1 MCRMNLRDTLLG
13 ILSRYYSIHF
23 MYFLLC
29 FCCCSLVSYNPIL
42 RLLCF
47 VLQNLPSSY
56 FTFHYWLLNTIL
68 YSMLLLLQSMLAVD
82 ISETNSRLSLA
93 IADQRITD
101 GEIALNSKASVV
113 RLYLHAAP
121 NHITVY
127 LMCQWVF
134 QR

>member
-1 MCRMNLRDTLLG
+1 
-13 ILSRYYSIHF
+13 
-23 MYFLLC
+23 
-29 FCCCSLVSYNPIL
+29 
-42 RLLCF
+42 
-47 VLQNLPSSY
+47 
-56 FTFHYWLLNTIL
+56 
-68 YSMLLLLQSMLAVD
+68 MLAVD